1 MGRRRKHS
9 GDSGLA
15 SDQFPGQNQNNIKYQ
30 ALSLSAVPPPGLSQR
45 YTGRLYPT
53 RKAIASL
60 TLDSIDHNLTILLS
74 FGHLTCTSAPLNE
87 TKVMTCKLLEFQAL
101 F

>member
-30 ALSLSAVPPPGLSQR
+30 ALSLSAAPPPGLSQR
-45 YTGRLYPT
+45 YTAGLYRT
-53 RKAIASL
+53 KKAIASL
-60 TLDSIDHNLTILLS
+60 TLDSNDHLS
-74 FGHLTCTSAPLNE
+74 TLYPLIS
-87 TKVMTCKLLEFQAL
+87 
-101 F
+101 